1 MKKLRVCVIMGGPS
15 SEHEVS
21 LMSGK
26 NVLENIDHSK
36 YEVSSLT
43 IEKSGEWPVTPES
56 LIGKID
62 LAYLA
67 LHGEYGEDGH
77 LQMLLENLGIPYTGT
92 DSKGSA
98 LGMNKSAA
106 ARLFKARGL
115 NVPEGVDVSYHDRW
129 SDFVSPFGYPIVVK
143 PMDRGSSVGVSIVR
157 SEREL
162 KEAFC
167 LAFDV
172 SKHVRVERFVSGR
185 ELTCGVIENGG
196 KDTALPPTEI
206 ISGANFFDYNA
217 KYTAGA
223 SKEITP
229 ANLPADVTKKVQ
241 EAALIAHNSVNGK
254 GVTRTDFILTTDNTP
269 YVLEINTLPGMTKT
283 SLVPQAAAVMGI
295 SMPLLIDKII
305 ADAVRRFDIR

>member
-1 MKKLRVCVIMGGPS
+1 MGGPS
-15 SEHEVS
+15 SEYEVS

-26 NVLENIDHSK
+26 NILENIDRSK

-43 IEKSGEWPVTPES
+43 IEKSGEWPILPED

-106 ARLFKARGL
+106 ARIFKARGL
-115 NVPEGVDVSYHDRW
+115 NVPDGVDVAYHERW
-129 SDFVSPFGYPIVVK
+129 SEFVSPFGYPIVIK

-157 SEREL
+157 NEKEL

-167 LAFDV
+167 IAFDT
-172 SKHVRVERFVSGR
+172 SKHVRVERFISGR

-196 KDTALPPTEI
+196 KDTALLPTEI
-206 ISGANFFDYNA
+206 IAGANFFDYNA

-229 ANLPADVTKKVQ
+229 ANLSPHITKKVQ

-254 GVTRTDFILTTDNTP
+254 GVTRTDFILTTDETL

-283 SLVPQAAAVMGI
+283 SLVPQEAEAMGI
-295 SMPLLIDKII
+295 SMSLLIDKII
-305 ADAVRRFDIR
+305 ADAVRRFKMI